1 MPTSATMNRLLLA
14 MVVVTAAALAACSSA
29 PPPRPANVDV
39 GPSSKPAPAS
49 IVRENAAPPAIGSMW
64 FNSLDV
70 KRGSTWEGKIDTST
84 NVASVEVRNNLFS
97 INARRSDFGHFVFK
111 VDVFDVPPIFIRG
124 YDLRVIARNSA
135 GQEAEEDLPFRI
147 R

>member
-1 MPTSATMNRLLLA
+1 MYRALRA
-14 MVVVTAAALAACSSA
+14 MAAITVVALAACSSA
-29 PPPRPANVDV
+29 APPVPSNVHV
-39 GPSSKPAPAS
+39 GAFPKTRA
-49 IVRENAAPPAIGSMW
+49 AAPERPNDAPPEITSIR

-70 KRGSTWEGKIDTST
+70 KRGGVWEGQIDAST

-97 INARRSDFGHFVFK
+97 INARRSDYGHFNFK
-111 VDVFDVPPIFIRG
+111 VDVFDVPSIFIRG

-135 GQEAEEDLPFRI
+135 GLETEEDLPFQI

>member
-1 MPTSATMNRLLLA
+1 MNRLLLA
-14 MVVVTAAALAACSSA
+14 MAVIAAGALAACSSVA
-29 PPPRPANVDV
+29 PPRPANVDV
-39 GPSSKPAPAS
+39 GASPKPARAS
-49 IVRENAAPPAIGSMW
+49 MVRENAAPPLIESIW

-70 KRGSTWEGKIDTST
+70 KRGGTWEGRIDTST

-97 INARRSDFGHFVFK
+97 INARRSNFGRFAFK

-135 GQEAEEDLPFRI
+135 GQETEEDLPFAI